1 MRSHISVGI
10 ALVVVIAGACVPAAA
25 SPRSRRARSSPPVL
39 RLHWQDGGAAARVA
53 ADGRY
58 AFVEQADQ
66 TFALGTL
73 TSLGTL
79 IDERTGA
86 RIVVPNPAGE
96 YCPSTVLSDRG
107 LATQCYVASGPNG
120 GEVQVLVFDVA
131 ARSWTAIVASRRA
144 LPTLDDVGRDW
155 IMFSGAYY
163 HGPSYSNFQNIA
175 TGRVLAD
182 PTTRHTVADLNAPR
196 LAQPV
201 CRPLSVPFDWQEPY
215 GYVRTFGSL
224 RRAGSYTLALG
235 ATLNRHHAIV
245 PFAYL
250 ERCGSR
256 RRELIARGYSFGY
269 LTSSS
274 QLVLWS
280 TGANVPYLSG
290 LFLASRRRVEIP
302 IPPSVSKY
310 ADYSGGWAQSDSTL
324 YVISGGELLTATLPN
339 H

>member
-1 MRSHISVGI
+1 MRGLARVGI
-10 ALVVVIAGACVPAAA
+10 ALVVVIAAACVPAAA
-25 SPRSRRARSSPPVL
+25 SPQLRRARSSPPVL
-39 RLHWQDGGAAARVA
+39 RLHWQDGGAASQVA
-53 ADGRY
+53 AAGTY

-66 TFALGTL
+66 TS
-73 TSLGTL
+73 SLGTL

-86 RIVVPNPAGE
+86 HIVVPNPAGE
-96 YCPSTVLSDRG
+96 YCPSTVLSDHG
-107 LATQCYVASGPNG
+107 LATQCYVASGPNYG
-120 GEVQVLVFDVA
+120 QPQVLVFDGT
-131 ARSWTAIVASRRA
+131 ARSWTAITASRRA
-144 LPTLDDVGRDW
+144 LPALVDVGSDW
-155 IMFSGAYY
+155 ITFSGAYY
-163 HGPSYSNFQNIA
+163 HGPTYSVFQNIA

-182 PTTRHTVADLNAPR
+182 PTARHTVADVNAPR

-201 CRPLSVPFDWQEPY
+201 CRPLSVPVDWQEPY
-215 GYVRTFGSL
+215 GYVRTWGSL
-224 RRAGSYTLALG
+224 RRAAGYTLALG

-280 TGANVPYLSG
+280 TGANVPFLSG

-302 IPPSVSKY
+302 VPPSVAKY
-310 ADYSGGWAQSDSTL
+310 ADWAQSDSTL

-339 H
+339 R